1 MNLTPY
7 LASLRTLLSRKEI
20 KILII
25 GTATGGILQV
35 TCRRYIKNHPEFS
48 EEKNVNIKEIEPE
61 TELEIKNK
69 NRKFRDFVPPGGA
82 IPEVSI
88 GIAKVIIK
96 FLAENGLIAGLITG
110 SGVALSKIPTTAIS
124 TYLRNSFP
132 QNLPE
137 LERQK
142 FTLIDGEKIDLDQCD
157 QSLEYLFKVLKDPML
172 PFEKKEELTLQN
184 NNIRQ
189 KLFYNQVQLNRTV
202 ETILPIE

>member
-88 GIAKVIIK
+88 GIAKVIIIIIK

-142 FTLIDGEKIDLDQCD
+142 FTLIDGEKIDLV
-157 QSLEYLFKVLKDPML
+157 KVLKDPML
-172 PFEKKEELTLQN
+172 PFEKKEELTRSILLQN